1 MPKCSSRD
9 LAAGDNEPIFSE
21 TGVRPRDTFSLAAP
35 LLQVDR
41 NSCWL
46 SRAAAKMQA
55 FVALPSTSRGLRAG
69 PAPGLLTSCS
79 RRNPGRRRVFVSLRA
94 SDYDHDYSAPTSTA
108 PLSTQPGRTAASVN
122 HRQRRSGPAVPLLYD
137 RRRRPNALISE
148 TSRYLV
154 DSAYDAVRWYPWGQ
168 QAFDAARA
176 AHKPILLSSGFLS
189 CHMCDVMS
197 EHFRDPALAAL
208 LNKRFICIKVDRE
221 ERPDVDSVYN
231 SFVQA
236 VTGRT
241 GWPLTCF
248 LTPELVPF
256 VGATYL
262 PKDRLSSAVES
273 IADRWEN
280 NRAKVEADGV
290 KVLGALRD
298 LFEQGSHDPSVK
310 IGPEMLRKA
319 FHTADT
325 CFDVAH
331 GGFGSAPKFP
341 RPSVFDF
348 LFSMHLSGGLDER
361 LRAESLDMVLDSL
374 REMAAGG
381 IHDHIGGG
389 FFRYA
394 LDAAW
399 QVPHFEKIL
408 SDQAQLASCYLNAYL
423 ITKDSAFRHVTC
435 KTLDFVMAEMRDPSN
450 GSFYS
455 AIHAD
460 SESQFD
466 VNNAAAEGAYYTFS
480 SFELMLMLGEP
491 ASTIFNMRYGIEP
504 AGNVSDSAV
513 AKAELGSLEGL
524 NVLRISAS
532 VPEISS
538 SLGLPEKE
546 VRHILQTATRK
557 VFEERSRRPRPPT
570 DDLAITCWN
579 ALAITA
585 LARAGAALDRQD
597 YVDAAITAAN
607 VIMTRMVVRQDRKT
621 DSIYLARAF
630 RGNRGRVGAFAE
642 DYAYAVQAFIDIYE
656 VTGETKYLVFARQL
670 QNALDLEFWEDG
682 GYTTAKKTDKYILL
696 RRKED
701 YDGAEPSSSSVAA
714 LNLVRLSSLLGDE
727 ALLDRANDIASSFS
741 RVLDSSPLAMPM
753 LLVTVQALAAESK
766 RVVVVG
772 DNDQASNMLSAY
784 WSRGLPRSV
793 ALLRVPLEGIQDSMA
808 KYLSQGRQRI
818 ASATGRV
825 CAFVCTGQVCL
836 EPTGN
841 VQRFCE
847 ELDYLRAVPL
857 RQEIN

>member
-1 MPKCSSRD
+1 
-9 LAAGDNEPIFSE
+9 
-21 TGVRPRDTFSLAAP
+21 
-35 LLQVDR
+35 
-41 NSCWL
+41 
-46 SRAAAKMQA
+46 MQA
-55 FVALPSTSRGLRAG
+55 FVVIAPGSALLR
-69 PAPGLLTSCS
+69 PAPPTDALLPHPRRSPATST
-79 RRNPGRRRVFVSLRA
+79 RPTRRRVSL
-94 SDYDHDYSAPTSTA
+94 SLSLQSSTA
-108 PLSTQPGRTAASVN
+108 STNDPDNRVLSSSSLPPPGRT
-122 HRQRRSGPAVPLLYD
+122 GPSFNL
-137 RRRRPNALISE
+137 RRRPPASPPPPLYARHTRPPNALISE

-154 DSAYDAVRWYPWGQ
+154 DSAYDAVRWYPWGH
-168 QAFDAARA
+168 QAFAAARA

-197 EHFRDPALAAL
+197 AHFRDPALASL
-208 LNKRFICIKVDRE
+208 LNDRFICIKVDRE

-236 VTGRT
+236 VNGRS

-262 PKDRLSSAVES
+262 PKDRLFNAVES

-280 NRAKVEADGV
+280 NRDKVEEDGV

-298 LFEQGSHDPSVK
+298 LFEQGARDPHVTV
-310 IGPEMLRKA
+310 GPEILRKA
-319 FHTADT
+319 FDTADT
-325 CFDVAH
+325 CFDVVN

-341 RPSVFDF
+341 RPSVFEF
-348 LFSMHLSGGLDER
+348 LLGMHLSGGHDER

-399 QVPHFEKIL
+399 DVPHFEKIL
-408 SDQAQLASCYLNAYL
+408 SDQAQLSNCYLSAYL
-423 ITKDSAFRHVTC
+423 ITKEKAFMRVAC
-435 KTLDFVMAEMRDPSN
+435 KTLDFVLAEMRDSTS
-450 GSFYS
+450 GAFYS

-466 VNNAAAEGAYYTFS
+466 VNHDNAEGAYYTFS
-480 SFELMLMLGEP
+480 SFELLLMLREP
-491 ASTIFNMRYGIEP
+491 ASTIFNMRFGVEP
-504 AGNVSDSAV
+504 NGNVSNSAV
-513 AKAELGSLEGL
+513 AKAELGGLDGL
-524 NVLRISAS
+524 NVLRISS
-532 VPEISS
+532 SIPQISATV
-538 SLGLPEKE
+538 GLPEKE
-546 VRHILQTATRK
+546 VRRILEEATTK
-557 VFEERSRRPRPPT
+557 VSEERSRRPRPPT

-585 LARAGAALDRQD
+585 FARAGAALHRQD
-597 YVDAAITAAN
+597 YVDAAVAAAN
-607 VIMTRMVVRQDRKT
+607 VIMERMVIRQDRKT

-630 RGNRGRVGAFAE
+630 RGNRGRVEAFAE
-642 DYAYAVQAFIDIYE
+642 DYADAIQAFIDIYE
-656 VTGETKYLVFARQL
+656 VTGQSKYLVFARQL

-682 GYTTAKKTDKYILL
+682 GYCNSKKDDKYILL

-727 ALLDRANDIASSFS
+727 ALLDRANHIANSFS
-741 RVLDSSPLAMPM
+741 SVLNSSPLAMPM
-753 LLVTVQALAAESK
+753 LLVAVQALAAESK
-766 RVVVVG
+766 KVVVVG
-772 DNDQASNMLSAY
+772 DNEEASSMLSAY

-793 ALLRVPLEGIQDSMA
+793 ALLRLPLEGIQEGLR
-808 KYLSQGRQRI
+808 KYVSEGRQRLV
-818 ASATGRV
+818 SATGRV
-825 CAFVCTGQVCL
+825 CAFVCTGQTCL

-857 RQEIN
+857 RQETM